1 MEDLASISEV
11 PAAISRDTKKETESK
26 AQKRRQR
33 SDELVCPKANDK
45 TGLSTINLGYPIL
58 VSMFLLGRAPGSL
71 RAW

>member
-11 PAAISRDTKKETESK
+11 PAAISRDTTKKTESK

-33 SDELVCPKANDK
+33 SDGLVCAKAIDR
-45 TGLSTINLGYPIL
+45 TGLSTIKLEYRIS
-58 VSMFLLGRAPGSL
+58 VSMFLLGCAPGSL